1 MIFTNFILQFQKT
14 FEKGNYSKHMWIK
27 GALKHFKVTI
37 KNSEITRFV
46 KEYWDY
52 IAENS
57 SPYDEVMEVLHT

>member
-1 MIFTNFILQFQKT
+1 
-14 FEKGNYSKHMWIK
+14 MWIK